1 MAEIANCPRCNA
13 LFMKNQVSTICQAC
27 FKKEEEAYE
36 VVYAFLRKRENRAA
50 TMQRITEA
58 TGVEEWLL
66 QKFVRSG
73 RLKVAQFPQ
82 IGYPCDQCGTLIQ
95 EGRICESCRK
105 ALQKELEQF
114 EREQDR
120 IKERERTYYSYR
132 GKQS

>member
-66 QKFVRSG
+66 AEVCSIRSIKG
-73 RLKVAQFPQ
+73 GAISPARLSLRSVWY
-82 IGYPCDQCGTLIQ
+82 INS
-95 EGRICESCRK
+95 RRK
-105 ALQKELEQF
+105 NL
-114 EREQDR
+114 
-120 IKERERTYYSYR
+120 
-132 GKQS
+132 